1 QYSLGCVLY
10 FCLAG
15 QYPFP
20 EGTAVEKM
28 MAHQTKQPQ
37 SLAEL
42 RPDIPSELASV
53 IERLM
58 QKAPADRFASTA
70 EGLAA
75 LQPFA
80 GAAPAHGRQS
90 FRTAP
95 PSGPRS
101 APGMADAPRPQSKPA
116 NLPTPGLP
124 EVPRPPSPIERKPA
138 TPRAPSQP
146 DVSIAPFPHSSP
158 IP

>member
-1 QYSLGCVLY
+1 LVDTMSTANSVSSGLDCASPESIMDPTNLTSIGDQYSLGCVLY

-42 RPDIPSELASV
+42 RPDIPSELVSV

-70 EGLAA
+70 EVLAA

-116 NLPTPGLP
+116 N
-124 EVPRPPSPIERKPA
+124 
-138 TPRAPSQP
+138 
-146 DVSIAPFPHSSP
+146 
-158 IP
+158 